1 MSQEKKSQ
9 IAPVVK
15 EILKKYGLKWT
26 LSVEN
31 YSTLVLKISAWSIN
45 FKEYLTDRSSNSV
58 YQNWY
63 HINVNV
69 YWIDEWFE
77 WIAKDALMELYDA
90 MMVWNHDNSDAQV
103 DYFDVG
109 WYVDIKI
116 GKWDKDYVLI
126 YLHWL
131 TIRHLCSPL
140 PKRKYFVRNA
150 EVARWQL
157 MRAAAQFFCPWMI
170 WRKKIFLPEK
180 RTVNSKKMCEQ
191 AS

>member
-1 MSQEKKSQ
+1 MAYMSQEKKSQ

-116 GKWDKDYVLI
+116 GNWDKDYVLI
-126 YLHWL
+126 
-131 TIRHLCSPL
+131 
-140 PKRKYFVRNA
+140 
-150 EVARWQL
+150 
-157 MRAAAQFFCPWMI
+157 
-170 WRKKIFLPEK
+170 
-180 RTVNSKKMCEQ
+180 
-191 AS
+191 